1 MIVRCSECNAAY
13 QVDDEKVENK
23 RFAFTC
29 PKCKAHVIIDNRM
42 DIAQDKSLDEMLM
55 APTVEEKPKKHTHA
69 IDEFDTILQEE
80 PFEQEYTEKETVKDD
95 EDLLADIESFDTT
108 QDKKETITDEFEPME
123 SETIDLSDF
132 SSEEL
137 KSATEEIAH
146 PEEPLG
152 KDLLLDEEI
161 KADEIFSKEKDV
173 DESITI
179 DLDTLDIP
187 LDESTVIE
195 EAEMPAELSVLEK
208 EEMPVEDIGF
218 DDILVSDEEISQK
231 PKSKK
236 APEKELIDDITL
248 DLDSLDIQLE
258 EHGEL
263 LPGEQIIE
271 EDEKLTLEDAG
282 ITIDELMKEEK
293 KQSLE
298 EEEDLKLSLDE
309 IEPGL
314 TVDDLHKE
322 LTDTEIENLMAKE
335 LELPEVDLDKFEL
348 EESEAKEEYTP
359 EEFEYAQK
367 ESYDSIPAGF
377 VNLTIDYALSY
388 SRIGAVA
395 RLLGLYALTLIPHS
409 IISAIYGVV
418 STIVGFF
425 NWCVVLFTGQF
436 IDDFADMQQNT
447 LRYYIS
453 ILASAIQII
462 EDRPVYAGRPKVE
475 HSLQLDV
482 VYPSEPSRVLAFLRI
497 TGIGILIV
505 ALPHLMLVAVLT
517 LGMLIL
523 IPIGLISISA
533 TKRWPSLLF
542 DFMYRYL
549 RYYSRVSA
557 FTLGLVDKYPSFIF

>member
-1 MIVRCSECNAAY
+1 MIVRCTECNAAF
-13 QVDDEKVENK
+13 QVDDEKVVNK

-29 PKCKAHVIIDNRM
+29 PKCKAHVIIDNRI
-42 DIAQDKSLDEMLM
+42 DKAQERSIDEMR
-55 APTVEEKPKKHTHA
+55 AASPIEEKPEKHA
-69 IDEFDTILQEE
+69 LAADEFDTMLQEE
-80 PFEQEYTEKETVKDD
+80 PFEKEYAEKDIIKTD
-95 EDLLADIESFDTT
+95 EDLLADIESYTEPEV
-108 QDKKETITDEFEPME
+108 KKGKIKDEFEPIE

-137 KSATEEIAH
+137 KSATQEITL
-146 PEEPLG
+146 PEEPFE
-152 KDLLLDEEI
+152 KDIMLDEAI
-161 KADEIFSKEKDV
+161 KTDEIFSKEKDV

-187 LDESTVIE
+187 LDESTAIE
-195 EAEMPAELSVLEK
+195 EAEMPVESSVLEK
-208 EEMPVEDIGF
+208 EELPVEDINF
-218 DDILVSDEEISQK
+218 DDILVADEEIPQK
-231 PKSKK
+231 PRAKK
-236 APEKELIDDITL
+236 APKEEPIDDITL

-258 EHGEL
+258 EHEEV

-282 ITIDELMKEEK
+282 ITIDELIQEEK
-293 KQSLE
+293 KQMLE

-322 LTDTEIENLMAKE
+322 LTESEIENLMTKE
-335 LELPEVDLDKFEL
+335 IELPEVDLEKFE
-348 EESEAKEEYTP
+348 EAEATNYTP
-359 EEFEYAQK
+359 EEFEYAEK

-388 SRIGAVA
+388 SRPGAVA
-395 RLLGLYALTLIPHS
+395 RLLGLYVVTLIPHV
-409 IISAIYGVV
+409 IV
-418 STIVGFF
+418 STVYGIVSSIVGFF

-436 IDDFADMQQNT
+436 IDDYADMQQNT

-453 ILASAIQII
+453 IFASAAQIT

-475 HSLQLDV
+475 HSLQLDI
-482 VYPSEPSRVLAFLRI
+482 VYPSEPSRLLALLRI
-497 TGIGILIV
+497 TIIGISIA
-505 ALPHLMLVAVLT
+505 ALPHILLLTVLT
-517 LGMLIL
+517 LGMVLL
-523 IPIGLISISA
+523 IPVGLICIIA

-549 RYYSRVSA
+549 RYYSRVKA
-557 FTLGLVDKYPSFIF
+557 YIMGLVDKYPSFIF

>member
-42 DIAQDKSLDEMLM
+42 DIAQDRSLDEMLM
-55 APTVEEKPKKHTHA
+55 AQAVEEKPRKHTHVKE
-69 IDEFDTILQEE
+69 EFDTILQEE
-80 PFEQEYTEKETVKDD
+80 PFEKEYTEKETLKAD

-108 QDKKETITDEFEPME
+108 PDKKGKIKDEFEPIE

-137 KSATEEIAH
+137 KSATEEITL
-146 PEEPLG
+146 PEEPLE
-152 KDLLLDEEI
+152 KDLLFDEEI

-187 LDESTVIE
+187 LEESTAIE
-195 EAEMPAELSVLEK
+195 EAEMPAEPSVLEK
-208 EEMPVEDIGF
+208 EELPVEDIGF
-218 DDILVSDEEISQK
+218 DDILVSDEKIPQK
-231 PKSKK
+231 PKAKK
-236 APEKELIDDITL
+236 APEKEPIDDITL

-258 EHGEL
+258 EHGEV

-282 ITIDELMKEEK
+282 ITIDELIEEEK

-314 TVDDLHKE
+314 TADDLHKE
-322 LTDTEIENLMAKE
+322 LTDSEIENLMSKE

-348 EESEAKEEYTP
+348 EEGEAKAYTP
-359 EEFEYAQK
+359 EEFEYAEK

-388 SRIGAVA
+388 SRIGAVT
-395 RLLGLYALTLIPHS
+395 RLLGLYALTLIPHG
-409 IISAIYGVV
+409 IVSAIYGVV

-453 ILASAIQII
+453 ILASAAQII
-462 EDRPVYAGRPKVE
+462 EDMPVYAGRPKVE
-475 HSLQLDV
+475 HSLQLDI
-482 VYPSEPSRVLAFLRI
+482 VYPSEPSRLLAFLRI
-497 TGIGILIV
+497 TGIGILIA
-505 ALPHLMLVAVLT
+505 ALPHLLLIAVLT

-523 IPIGLISISA
+523 IPVGLISIIA
-533 TKRWPSLLF
+533 TKRWPTLLF

-557 FTLGLVDKYPSFIF
+557 YTMGLVDKYPSFIF

>member
-42 DIAQDKSLDEMLM
+42 EILQDRSLDEMLM
-55 APTVEEKPKKHTHA
+55 AQTVEERPKKHTRA
-69 IDEFDTILQEE
+69 AEEFDTILQEE
-80 PFEQEYTEKETVKDD
+80 PFEKEYAEKDIVKTD

-108 QDKKETITDEFEPME
+108 PETKEKIKGEFEPIE

-137 KSATEEIAH
+137 KSATEEITL
-146 PEEPLG
+146 PEEPLE

-195 EAEMPAELSVLEK
+195 EAEMPALEREEL
-208 EEMPVEDIGF
+208 PVEDISF
-218 DDILVSDEEISQK
+218 DDILVSDEEIPRK
-231 PKSKK
+231 AKAKK
-236 APEKELIDDITL
+236 VPEKEPIDDITL

-258 EHGEL
+258 EHGEV
-263 LPGEQIIE
+263 LPGEQILE

-282 ITIDELMKEEK
+282 ITIDELIEEEK

-322 LTDTEIENLMAKE
+322 LTDSEIENLMSKE

-348 EESEAKEEYTP
+348 EEGGAEAYKP
-359 EEFEYAQK
+359 EEFEYAEK
-367 ESYDSIPAGF
+367 EGYDSIPAGF
-377 VNLTIDYALSY
+377 VNLTIDYSLSY

-395 RLLGLYALTLIPHS
+395 RLLGLYALTLIPHF
-409 IISAIYGVV
+409 IVSAIYGVV
-418 STIVGFF
+418 SAIVGFF

-436 IDDFADMQQNT
+436 IDDFADIQQNT
-447 LRYYIS
+447 LRYYIA
-453 ILASAIQII
+453 IFASAAQIV

-475 HSLQLDV
+475 HSLQLDI
-482 VYPSEPSRVLAFLRI
+482 VYPSEPSRLLAFLRI
-497 TGIGILIV
+497 TGIGILI
-505 ALPHLMLVAVLT
+505 AAFPHLLLLAVLT

-523 IPIGLISISA
+523 IPVGLISIIA
-533 TKRWPSLLF
+533 IKRWPSLLF

-557 FTLGLVDKYPSFIF
+557 YTLGLADKYPSFIF

>member
-13 QVDDEKVENK
+13 QVDDEKVDNK

-29 PKCKAHVIIDNRM
+29 PKCKAHVIIDNRI
-42 DIAQDKSLDEMLM
+42 DIASHTGLDDML
-55 APTVEEKPKKHTHA
+55 ATHAVEEKPKRMAKVA
-69 IDEFDTILQEE
+69 EEFDTLLSEE
-80 PFEQEYTEKETVKDD
+80 PFEKEYTAEKISKTD
-95 EDLLADIESFDTT
+95 EDLLADIESFDAT
-108 QDKKETITDEFEPME
+108 QTKKGKIKDEFEPIE

-132 SSEEL
+132 SAEEL
-137 KSATEEIAH
+137 KSATEEITL
-146 PEEPLG
+146 PEEPLD

-195 EAEMPAELSVLEK
+195 EAEMPMETSVLEK
-208 EEMPVEDIGF
+208 EELLVDDTGF
-218 DDILVSDEEISQK
+218 DDILVADEEIPQK
-231 PKSKK
+231 PKAKK
-236 APEKELIDDITL
+236 APEKEPIDDITL

-258 EHGEL
+258 EHEEV

-282 ITIDELMKEEK
+282 ITIDELIEEEK
-293 KQSLE
+293 QQSLE

-322 LTDTEIENLMAKE
+322 LTESEIETLMSKE
-335 LELPEVDLDKFEL
+335 IELPEVDLDKFEL
-348 EESEAKEEYTP
+348 EEGEIKEFTP
-359 EEFEYAQK
+359 EEFEYAEK

-388 SRIGAVA
+388 SRPGAVA
-395 RLLGLYALTLIPHS
+395 RLSGLYAITLIPHVIVS
-409 IISAIYGVV
+409 FIYSLV
-418 STIVGFF
+418 SSIVGFF

-447 LRYYIS
+447 LRYYIA
-453 ILASAIQII
+453 ILASTAQIT

-475 HSLQLDV
+475 HSLQLDI
-482 VYPSEPSRVLAFLRI
+482 VYPSDPSRLHAFLRI
-497 TGIGILIV
+497 TGIGILT
-505 ALPHLMLVAVLT
+505 AAAPHLLLLTVLT

-523 IPIGLISISA
+523 IPVGLISIIA

-549 RYYSRVSA
+549 RYYSRVNA
-557 FTLGLVDKYPSFIF
+557 YIMGLVDKYPSFIF